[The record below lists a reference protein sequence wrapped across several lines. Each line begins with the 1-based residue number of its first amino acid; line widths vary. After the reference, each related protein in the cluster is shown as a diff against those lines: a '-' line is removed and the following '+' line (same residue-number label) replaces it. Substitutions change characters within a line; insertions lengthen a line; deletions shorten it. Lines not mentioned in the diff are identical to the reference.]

1 MFHSSCASASRQCME
16 GHYIYLS
23 LRAPRRMHRALV
35 ILIRALAIVAALPLI
50 AGHPL
55 SPDALIC
62 AYTTSNHLTYPECS
76 RTLVSTG
83 NGATETIL
91 AASTTTVETAT
102 TTLEVSL
109 ASERSDSSASDI
121 HEPRPPI
128 SQFKSYSSSSQVGSV
143 GSETTSSTASLSTQL
158 SATEVPSDATKPQ
171 RTTKPDDSDA
181 DSYLDP
187 SSFLS
192 FDEWKSQNFANAGL
206 SSEDINKRRADL
218 ASAARRSS
226 PEQPLDTIG
235 DDMEVDLPLFSQTQD
250 TADDGVASIM
260 APEPEKPPL
269 SEEARGRLKDAG
281 KTSRERSNYAST
293 ACAAG
298 ILKTNPEMRG
308 ASAILFENKDT
319 YMLNPCSVSN
329 KFVIIEL
336 CEDIQIDTV
345 VLANYEFFSSMVRKF
360 RVSVSIRY
368 PVKAS
373 GWTVVGEFEA
383 RNVREIQPFLVRNSL
398 IWARFLRIEFLSH
411 WGQEFYCPL
420 SLVRVHGT
428 TMMEE
433 YWYQEKLNRGEEDE
447 REDVVAEAVA
457 SEVYAEQMQTKG
469 ESVVVESPSSED
481 AAVSGELMQVAPV
494 VGEISPDIDIGLVK
508 MELPFCPGLAD
519 LYVRRYLL
527 QVSDPVLDAPLGIIE
542 YYGDE
547 NAEPRR
553 MKSVTVPARIMPS
566 NTSSPEDSNGPV
578 SRAEH
583 ARSIST
589 TKTSAEEASLVI
601 GQDTQPSI
609 SSSSEHDS
617 TEREDIYADPAPSSP
632 RATSSPT
639 STLTTTISSTSSSS
653 SLSSTPSNPTTQESV
668 YKTIMKR
675 LTLLEA
681 NATLSLQYIEEQ
693 SRMLRDAFSKVERRQ
708 NLKITDM
715 LDGLNATVTSQLY
728 VFKQQYEQQRQH
740 YEQLWQQ
747 TVMELESQRKRTE
760 KHLVEIVILLFCV
773 CMICVAFDV
782 YIVMKMKIKIL

>member
-1 MFHSSCASASRQCME
+1 ME
-16 GHYIYLS
+16 GHYLLLS

-35 ILIRALAIVAALPLI
+35 ILIRGLAFVAALPLI

-55 SPDALIC
+55 SSDASIC
-62 AYTTSNHLTYPECS
+62 AYTTSNHITYPECS

-83 NGATETIL
+83 SGATGTIL
-91 AASTTTVETAT
+91 VASTAIGGTAST
-102 TTLEVSL
+102 NLEVSL
-109 ASERSDSSASDI
+109 ASEKSDSSASDI
-121 HEPRPPI
+121 QDRGPPT
-128 SQFKSYSSSSQVGSV
+128 SQYKSYSPSSQVGSI
-143 GSETTSSTASLSTQL
+143 GSETTSSSASLSTQL
-158 SATEVPSDATKPQ
+158 STTEVPPDATKPGP
-171 RTTKPDDSDA
+171 TAIPDDTDA

-250 TADDGVASIM
+250 TADEGAASM
-260 APEPEKPPL
+260 EAEPEKSPL

-368 PVKAS
+368 PVKAT
-373 GWTVVGEFEA
+373 GWTILGEFEA

-398 IWARFLRIEFLSH
+398 DWARFLRIEFLSH

-457 SEVYAEQMQTKG
+457 PEVYAEQMQAKV
-469 ESVVVESPSSED
+469 ESVVVESTSSEK
-481 AAVSGELMQVAPV
+481 AAVSGEVMQVPQVAGEASPV
-494 VGEISPDIDIGLVK
+494 IDMGFVI
-508 MELPFCPGLAD
+508 MELPFCPCLPD
-519 LYVRRYLL
+519 LYIRKYLL
-527 QVSDPVLDAPLGIIE
+527 QVSDAVLDAPLGIFE

-547 NAEPRR
+547 NAEH
-553 MKSVTVPARIMPS
+553 MKPVTVPARIMPS
-566 NTSSPEDSNGPV
+566 NASSPEDLK
-578 SRAEH
+578 RAFSGAEQ
-583 ARSIST
+583 ARSSST
-589 TKTSAEEASLVI
+589 TKTSSEGTSTEASSMI
-601 GQDTQPSI
+601 RQDTQPSI
-609 SSSSEHDS
+609 SSSSEHGS
-617 TEREDIYADPAPSSP
+617 TEREHIHADPASSSP

-639 STLTTTISSTSSSS
+639 STSTTNISSTSSSA

-708 NLKITDM
+708 NMKITDM

-728 VFKQQYEQQRQH
+728 IFKQQYEQQRQH

>member
-1 MFHSSCASASRQCME
+1 ME
-16 GHYIYLS
+16 GHCIVLS
-23 LRAPRRMHRALV
+23 LRPPGRMHRALV
-35 ILIRALAIVAALPLI
+35 ILIRSLAIVAALPLI
-50 AGHPL
+50 AGHRL
-55 SPDALIC
+55 SSDASIC
-62 AYTTSNHLTYPECS
+62 AYTTSNHFTYPECS
-76 RTLVSTG
+76 RTLVS
-83 NGATETIL
+83 ATETIL
-91 AASTTTVETAT
+91 ATSTAIGGTAS
-102 TTLEVSL
+102 TTLEVSP
-109 ASERSDSSASDI
+109 ASERSDSSASYI
-121 HEPRPPI
+121 HERGPPT
-128 SQFKSYSSSSQVGSV
+128 SQYKSYSSSSQVGSV
-143 GSETTSSTASLSTQL
+143 GSETTSSSASLSTQL
-158 SATEVPSDATKPQ
+158 STTEVPPDATKPE
-171 RTTKPDDSDA
+171 RTIKPDDTDA

-250 TADDGVASIM
+250 TADEAAASIM
-260 APEPEKPPL
+260 AAEPEKSPL

-457 SEVYAEQMQTKG
+457 SEVYAEQMQTKEG
-469 ESVVVESPSSED
+469 SVVVESPSSDD
-481 AAVSGELMQVAPV
+481 AAVSGEVMQVAPV
-494 VGEISPDIDIGLVK
+494 VGEISPDIDIGFVL
-508 MELPFCPGLAD
+508 MELPFCPCLPD
-519 LYVRRYLL
+519 LYIRKYFL
-527 QVSDPVLDAPLGIIE
+527 QVSDSVLDAPLGIFE

-553 MKSVTVPARIMPS
+553 MKPVIVPARIMPS
-566 NTSSPEDSNGPV
+566 NTSSPEESNGAV
-578 SRAEH
+578 SRPEQ
-583 ARSIST
+583 ARSTST
-589 TKTSAEEASLVI
+589 IMTSAERTSTEASSVI

-617 TEREDIYADPAPSSP
+617 TEKEDTHADPGPSSP
-632 RATSSPT
+632 RATTSPT
-639 STLTTTISSTSSSS
+639 STSTTSISTASSSSS

-747 TVMELESQRKRTE
+747 TVTELESQRKRTE

>member
-1 MFHSSCASASRQCME
+1 MQ
-16 GHYIYLS
+16 
-23 LRAPRRMHRALV
+23 RALV
-35 ILIRALAIVAALPLI
+35 IIVQGLAIVAALPLI
-50 AGHPL
+50 AGHRL
-55 SPDALIC
+55 SSDPSIC

-76 RTLVSTG
+76 RELVSTRRG
-83 NGATETIL
+83 VTETTL
-91 AASTTTVETAT
+91 AGSNAIVGAAT
-102 TTLEVSL
+102 TTQEV
-109 ASERSDSSASDI
+109 
-121 HEPRPPI
+121 PFT
-128 SQFKSYSSSSQVGSV
+128 SQYKSYSSSSHV
-143 GSETTSSTASLSTQL
+143 TSSSASLSTQL
-158 SATEVPSDATKPQ
+158 STTEVPPDTTKPEP
-171 RTTKPDDSDA
+171 TTKPDDTDA
-181 DSYLDP
+181 DNYLDP

-206 SSEDINKRRADL
+206 SSEDMNKRSADL

-250 TADDGVASIM
+250 TADEGAASIM
-260 APEPEKPPL
+260 EAESEKSPL
-269 SEEARGRLKDAG
+269 SEEARGRSKDAG

-360 RVSVSIRY
+360 RVSASTGY
-368 PVKAS
+368 PVKVS
-373 GWTVVGEFEA
+373 GWTVLGEFEA

-411 WGQEFYCPL
+411 WGHEFYCPL

-457 SEVYAEQMQTKG
+457 PEVYAEQMQANEG
-469 ESVVVESPSSED
+469 SAVVESLSSEE
-481 AAVSGELMQVAPV
+481 AAASGEVMRVSQV
-494 VGEISPDIDIGLVK
+494 VGETSPAIDIGFVI
-508 MELPFCPGLAD
+508 MELPFCPCLPD
-519 LYVRRYLL
+519 LYTRKYLM
-527 QVSDPVLDAPLGIIE
+527 QISDPVLDAPLGIFE
-542 YYGDE
+542 YYSDE

-553 MKSVTVPARIMPS
+553 MKPVTVPARIMPS
-566 NTSSPEDSNGPV
+566 NTSSPENSNGEV
-578 SRAEH
+578 SGAEQ
-583 ARSIST
+583 ARSSST
-589 TKTSAEEASLVI
+589 TKTSAERTSTEASSVI
-601 GQDTQPSI
+601 GQDTQKLV
-609 SSSSEHDS
+609 SSSSEHRS
-617 TEREDIYADPAPSSP
+617 TEREHIHADPAPSSQ

-639 STLTTTISSTSSSS
+639 STSTTSISSTSSSA
-653 SLSSTPSNPTTQESV
+653 SLSSTPNNPTTQESV

-728 VFKQQYEQQRQH
+728 VFKQQYEQQRQQ

-747 TVMELESQRKRTE
+747 TVTELESQRKRTE
-760 KHLVEIVILLFCV
+760 RHLLEIVILLFCV
-773 CMICVAFDV
+773 CTICVAFDV